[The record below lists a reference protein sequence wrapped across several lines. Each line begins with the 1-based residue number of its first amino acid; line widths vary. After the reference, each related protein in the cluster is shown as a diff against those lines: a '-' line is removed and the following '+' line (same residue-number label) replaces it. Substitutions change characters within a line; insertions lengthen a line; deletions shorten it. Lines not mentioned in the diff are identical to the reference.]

1 MFFNALILLETKDQ
15 GLKMMSIGLHP
26 RIIGRPGR
34 INGLKKILEYVSRN
48 KCVWVSKREDIA
60 KYWLETK
67 I

>member
-1 MFFNALILLETKDQ
+1 
-15 GLKMMSIGLHP
+15 MMSIGLHP